1 MPDDNLFP
9 DATPKT
15 ETPPGDPPKGNGADP
30 AGEAPLS
37 GAAIAQL
44 ISDSNAPLAA
54 QIEKLA
60 EATAAAAAAAQT
72 PAPPPPQD
80 TGAPPEDFLTR
91 FANDPEAAIREVAG
105 GQMQVAV
112 PLMSGLINSTV
123 ANFIGR
129 ETADIDRDFGKG
141 AWDKFFDKPLGVLM
155 DGYRKSNVAALA
167 DDSTIRREVDGLKG
181 RMFNELVEFR
191 EASRKT
197 ETEGTEA
204 DTKKLVDGVT
214 ETVIAQTN
222 LSGGIRR
229 ISGGEEEIT
238 EGVKGYLAE
247 RIAAIGGDE
256 TGKDFLAR
264 TDYGDSIEDY
274 MAHQKKLEAASGGA
288 S

>member
-9 DATPKT
+9 EGTPEGKT
-15 ETPPGDPPKGNGADP
+15 AEPTPPGNGADP
-30 AGEAPLS
+30 AGEAP
-37 GAAIAQL
+37 I
-44 ISDSNAPLAA
+44 
-54 QIEKLA
+54 
-60 EATAAAAAAAQT
+60 TMAAAAELITAAQAPLLEKINELTEATSSAVKAVQT
-72 PAPPPPQD
+72 PPLAPPAKID
-80 TGAPPEDFLTR
+80 GPPEDFLTR
-91 FANDPEAAIREVAG
+91 FANDPEGAIREVAG

-123 ANFIGR
+123 ATFIGR
-129 ETADIDRDFGKG
+129 ETTDIDRDFGTG
-141 AWDKFFDKPLGVLM
+141 AWAKFFDKPLGVLM

-197 ETEGTEA
+197 TTEAGEA

-229 ISGGEEEIT
+229 ISTGEEEIT

-256 TGKDFLAR
+256 NAKDFLAR

-274 MAHQKKLEAASGGA
+274 MAHQKKMDTASGGA